1 MILSRYKD
9 IPTAGTVVKKKSSNP
24 MIFLIRGYLILIV
37 LGTILLKCPFSLKQE
52 LSFVDAFFTAT
63 SAVCVTGLSVID
75 IGNVLSYT
83 GLWILAALIQVGGL
97 GIMTFSTAILL
108 FSGIRPGFNQQAL
121 FKSGFTSQEDIEPKK
136 ILIAILPFTL
146 ELSRLSAREFMEQ
159 VLRRELGVEVLI
171 LGYDHAFGHGGGSLD
186 DYVRW
191 GRETGIEVVR
201 AHELSSLMV
210 SSSKCRRLIEEGD
223 VRGASEML
231 GRFYTLSGEVVRGFH
246 VGHELGF
253 PTANLQVDAEKV
265 MPRNGAYAV
274 WATLADGERHGG
286 MLNIGTRPT
295 IGNGETTS
303 VEVNLLDYDGNLYD
317 QRLTVEFVARL
328 RDERRFDSRS
338 ELMSQLALDEAAA
351 RELHRV

>member
-1 MILSRYKD
+1 MKD
-9 IPTAGTVVKKKSSNP
+9 MERSSEARVASIGFFDGVHRGHLCLIEQLRDEAGR
-24 MIFLIRGYLILIV
+24 RGM
-37 LGTILLKCPFSLKQE
+37 GSLL
-52 LSFVDAFFTAT
+52 
-63 SAVCVTGLSVID
+63 VTFD
-75 IGNVLSYT
+75 RHPRTVLSPSQVPPLLTTLEEKERLLRET
-83 GLWILAALIQVGGL
+83 GV
-97 GIMTFSTAILL
+97 S
-108 FSGIRPGFNQQAL
+108 
-121 FKSGFTSQEDIEPKK
+121 E
-136 ILIAILPFTL
+136 IAILPFTL

-223 VRGASEML
+223 VRGAAEML

-265 MPRNGAYAV
+265 MPRNGAYVV

-351 RELHRV
+351 RELLRA

>member
-1 MILSRYKD
+1 MERSSEARVASIGFFDGVHRGHLCLIEQLRD
-9 IPTAGTVVKKKSSNP
+9 EAGR
-24 MIFLIRGYLILIV
+24 RGM
-37 LGTILLKCPFSLKQE
+37 GSLL
-52 LSFVDAFFTAT
+52 
-63 SAVCVTGLSVID
+63 VTFD
-75 IGNVLSYT
+75 RHPRTVLSPSQVPPLLTTLEEKERLLRET
-83 GLWILAALIQVGGL
+83 GV
-97 GIMTFSTAILL
+97 S
-108 FSGIRPGFNQQAL
+108 
-121 FKSGFTSQEDIEPKK
+121 E
-136 ILIAILPFTL
+136 IAILPFTL

-223 VRGASEML
+223 VRGAAEML

-317 QRLTVEFVARL
+317 QRLTVEFVVRL

-351 RELHRV
+351 RELLRA

>member
-1 MILSRYKD
+1 MKD
-9 IPTAGTVVKKKSSNP
+9 MERSSEARVASIGFFDGVHRGHLCLIEQLRDEAGR
-24 MIFLIRGYLILIV
+24 RGI
-37 LGTILLKCPFSLKQE
+37 GSLL
-52 LSFVDAFFTAT
+52 
-63 SAVCVTGLSVID
+63 VTFD
-75 IGNVLSYT
+75 RHPRTVLSPSQVPPLLTTLEEKERLLRET
-83 GLWILAALIQVGGL
+83 GV
-97 GIMTFSTAILL
+97 S
-108 FSGIRPGFNQQAL
+108 
-121 FKSGFTSQEDIEPKK
+121 E
-136 ILIAILPFTL
+136 IAILPFTL

-223 VRGASEML
+223 VRGAAEML

-274 WATLADGERHGG
+274 WATLADGERRGG

-338 ELMSQLALDEAAA
+338 ELMSQLALDETAA
-351 RELHRV
+351 RELLRA

>member
-1 MILSRYKD
+1 MERSSEARVASIGFFDGVHQGHLCLIEQLRD
-9 IPTAGTVVKKKSSNP
+9 EAGR
-24 MIFLIRGYLILIV
+24 RGM
-37 LGTILLKCPFSLKQE
+37 GSLL
-52 LSFVDAFFTAT
+52 
-63 SAVCVTGLSVID
+63 VTFD
-75 IGNVLSYT
+75 RHPRTVLSPSQVPPLLTTLEEKERLLRET
-83 GLWILAALIQVGGL
+83 GV
-97 GIMTFSTAILL
+97 S
-108 FSGIRPGFNQQAL
+108 
-121 FKSGFTSQEDIEPKK
+121 E
-136 ILIAILPFTL
+136 IAILPFTL

-223 VRGASEML
+223 VRGAAEML

-295 IGNGETTS
+295 IGNGETIS

-351 RELHRV
+351 RELLRA

>member
-1 MILSRYKD
+1 MERSSEARVASIGFFDGVHRGHLCLIEQLRD
-9 IPTAGTVVKKKSSNP
+9 EAGR
-24 MIFLIRGYLILIV
+24 RGM
-37 LGTILLKCPFSLKQE
+37 GSLL
-52 LSFVDAFFTAT
+52 
-63 SAVCVTGLSVID
+63 VTFD
-75 IGNVLSYT
+75 RHPRTVLSPSQVPPLLTTLEEKERLLRET
-83 GLWILAALIQVGGL
+83 GV
-97 GIMTFSTAILL
+97 S
-108 FSGIRPGFNQQAL
+108 
-121 FKSGFTSQEDIEPKK
+121 E
-136 ILIAILPFTL
+136 IAILPFTL

-223 VRGASEML
+223 VRGAAEML

-351 RELHRV
+351 RELLRA

>member
-1 MILSRYKD
+1 MKD
-9 IPTAGTVVKKKSSNP
+9 MERSSEARVASIGFFDGVHRGHLCLIEQLRDEAGR
-24 MIFLIRGYLILIV
+24 RGM
-37 LGTILLKCPFSLKQE
+37 GSLL
-52 LSFVDAFFTAT
+52 
-63 SAVCVTGLSVID
+63 VTFD
-75 IGNVLSYT
+75 RHPRTVLSPSQVPPLLTTLEEKERLLRET
-83 GLWILAALIQVGGL
+83 GV
-97 GIMTFSTAILL
+97 S
-108 FSGIRPGFNQQAL
+108 
-121 FKSGFTSQEDIEPKK
+121 E
-136 ILIAILPFTL
+136 IAILPFTL

-223 VRGASEML
+223 VRGAAEML

-274 WATLADGERHGG
+274 WATLADGERRGG

-351 RELHRV
+351 RELLRA

>member
-1 MILSRYKD
+1 MDR
-9 IPTAGTVVKKKSSNP
+9 SSEARVAS
-24 MIFLIRGYLILIV
+24 IGFFDGVHRGHLCLIKQLRDEAVRRGM
-37 LGTILLKCPFSLKQE
+37 GSLL
-52 LSFVDAFFTAT
+52 
-63 SAVCVTGLSVID
+63 VTFD
-75 IGNVLSYT
+75 RHPRTVLSPSQVPPLLTTLEEKERLLRET
-83 GLWILAALIQVGGL
+83 GV
-97 GIMTFSTAILL
+97 S
-108 FSGIRPGFNQQAL
+108 
-121 FKSGFTSQEDIEPKK
+121 E
-136 ILIAILPFTL
+136 IAILPFTL

-223 VRGASEML
+223 VRGAAEML

-253 PTANLQVDAEKV
+253 PTANLQVEAEKV

-274 WATLADGERHGG
+274 WATLADGERRGG

-351 RELHRV
+351 RELLRA

>member
-1 MILSRYKD
+1 MER
-9 IPTAGTVVKKKSSNP
+9 SSEARVAS
-24 MIFLIRGYLILIV
+24 IGFFDGVHRGHLCLIEQLRDEAERRGM
-37 LGTILLKCPFSLKQE
+37 GSLL
-52 LSFVDAFFTAT
+52 
-63 SAVCVTGLSVID
+63 VTFD
-75 IGNVLSYT
+75 RHPRTVLSPSQVPPLLTTLEEKERLLRAT
-83 GLWILAALIQVGGL
+83 GV
-97 GIMTFSTAILL
+97 S
-108 FSGIRPGFNQQAL
+108 
-121 FKSGFTSQEDIEPKK
+121 E
-136 ILIAILPFTL
+136 IAILPFTL

-223 VRGASEML
+223 VRGAAEML

-253 PTANLQVDAEKV
+253 PTANLQVDTEKV

-351 RELHRV
+351 RELLRV

>member
-1 MILSRYKD
+1 MERSSEARVASIGFFDGVHRGHLCLIEQLRD
-9 IPTAGTVVKKKSSNP
+9 EAGR
-24 MIFLIRGYLILIV
+24 RGM
-37 LGTILLKCPFSLKQE
+37 GSLL
-52 LSFVDAFFTAT
+52 
-63 SAVCVTGLSVID
+63 VTFD
-75 IGNVLSYT
+75 RHPRTVLSPSQVPPLLTTLEEKERLLRAT
-83 GLWILAALIQVGGL
+83 GV
-97 GIMTFSTAILL
+97 S
-108 FSGIRPGFNQQAL
+108 
-121 FKSGFTSQEDIEPKK
+121 E
-136 ILIAILPFTL
+136 IAILPFTL

-223 VRGASEML
+223 VRGAAEML

-351 RELHRV
+351 RELLRA

>member
-1 MILSRYKD
+1 MKD
-9 IPTAGTVVKKKSSNP
+9 MERSSEARVASIGFFDGVHRGHLCLIEQLRDEAGR
-24 MIFLIRGYLILIV
+24 RGM
-37 LGTILLKCPFSLKQE
+37 GSLL
-52 LSFVDAFFTAT
+52 
-63 SAVCVTGLSVID
+63 VTFD
-75 IGNVLSYT
+75 RHPRTVLSPSQVPPLLTTLEEKERLLRET
-83 GLWILAALIQVGGL
+83 GV
-97 GIMTFSTAILL
+97 S
-108 FSGIRPGFNQQAL
+108 
-121 FKSGFTSQEDIEPKK
+121 E
-136 ILIAILPFTL
+136 IAILPFTL

-223 VRGASEML
+223 VRGAAEML

-253 PTANLQVDAEKV
+253 PTANLQVEAEKV

-328 RDERRFDSRS
+328 RDERRFESRS

-351 RELHRV
+351 RELLRA

>member
-1 MILSRYKD
+1 MKD
-9 IPTAGTVVKKKSSNP
+9 MERSSEARVASIGFFDGVHRGHLCLIEQLRDEAGR
-24 MIFLIRGYLILIV
+24 RGM
-37 LGTILLKCPFSLKQE
+37 GSLL
-52 LSFVDAFFTAT
+52 
-63 SAVCVTGLSVID
+63 VTFD
-75 IGNVLSYT
+75 RHPRTVLSPSQVPPLLTTLEEKERLLRET
-83 GLWILAALIQVGGL
+83 GV
-97 GIMTFSTAILL
+97 S
-108 FSGIRPGFNQQAL
+108 
-121 FKSGFTSQEDIEPKK
+121 E
-136 ILIAILPFTL
+136 IAILPFTL

-351 RELHRV
+351 RELLRA

>member
-1 MILSRYKD
+1 MERSSEARVASIGFFDGVHRGHLCLIEQLRD
-9 IPTAGTVVKKKSSNP
+9 EAGR
-24 MIFLIRGYLILIV
+24 RGM
-37 LGTILLKCPFSLKQE
+37 GSLL
-52 LSFVDAFFTAT
+52 
-63 SAVCVTGLSVID
+63 VTFD
-75 IGNVLSYT
+75 RHPRTVLSPSQVPPLLTTLEEKERLLRET
-83 GLWILAALIQVGGL
+83 GV
-97 GIMTFSTAILL
+97 S
-108 FSGIRPGFNQQAL
+108 
-121 FKSGFTSQEDIEPKK
+121 E
-136 ILIAILPFTL
+136 IAILPFTL

-223 VRGASEML
+223 VRGAAEML

-274 WATLADGERHGG
+274 WATLADGERRGG

-351 RELHRV
+351 RELLRA

>member
-1 MILSRYKD
+1 MERSSEARVASIGFFDGVHRGHLCLIEQLRD
-9 IPTAGTVVKKKSSNP
+9 EAGR
-24 MIFLIRGYLILIV
+24 RGM
-37 LGTILLKCPFSLKQE
+37 GSLL
-52 LSFVDAFFTAT
+52 
-63 SAVCVTGLSVID
+63 VTFD
-75 IGNVLSYT
+75 RHPRTVLSPSQVPPLLTTLEEKERLLRET
-83 GLWILAALIQVGGL
+83 GV
-97 GIMTFSTAILL
+97 S
-108 FSGIRPGFNQQAL
+108 
-121 FKSGFTSQEDIEPKK
+121 E
-136 ILIAILPFTL
+136 IAILPFTL

-223 VRGASEML
+223 VRGAAEML

-338 ELMSQLALDEAAA
+338 ELMSQLALDEVAA
-351 RELHRV
+351 RELLRA

>member
-1 MILSRYKD
+1 MKD
-9 IPTAGTVVKKKSSNP
+9 MERSSEARVASIGFFDGVHRGHLCLIEQLRDEAGR
-24 MIFLIRGYLILIV
+24 RGM
-37 LGTILLKCPFSLKQE
+37 GSLL
-52 LSFVDAFFTAT
+52 
-63 SAVCVTGLSVID
+63 VTFD
-75 IGNVLSYT
+75 RHPRTVLSPSQVPPLLTTLEEKERLLRET
-83 GLWILAALIQVGGL
+83 GV
-97 GIMTFSTAILL
+97 S
-108 FSGIRPGFNQQAL
+108 
-121 FKSGFTSQEDIEPKK
+121 E
-136 ILIAILPFTL
+136 IAILPFTL

-223 VRGASEML
+223 VRGAAEML

-274 WATLADGERHGG
+274 WATLADGERRGG

-317 QRLTVEFVARL
+317 QRLMVEFVARL

-351 RELHRV
+351 RELLRA

>member
-1 MILSRYKD
+1 MDRSSEARVASIGFFDGVHRGHLCLIEQLRD
-9 IPTAGTVVKKKSSNP
+9 EAGR
-24 MIFLIRGYLILIV
+24 RGM
-37 LGTILLKCPFSLKQE
+37 GSLL
-52 LSFVDAFFTAT
+52 
-63 SAVCVTGLSVID
+63 VTFD
-75 IGNVLSYT
+75 RHPRTVLSPSQVPPLLTTLEEKERLLRAT
-83 GLWILAALIQVGGL
+83 GV
-97 GIMTFSTAILL
+97 S
-108 FSGIRPGFNQQAL
+108 
-121 FKSGFTSQEDIEPKK
+121 E
-136 ILIAILPFTL
+136 IAILPFTL

-223 VRGASEML
+223 VRGAAEML

-253 PTANLQVDAEKV
+253 PTANLQVEAEKV

-274 WATLADGERHGG
+274 WATLADGERRGG

-338 ELMSQLALDEAAA
+338 ELMSQLAHDEAAA
-351 RELHRV
+351 RELLRA

>member
-1 MILSRYKD
+1 MKD
-9 IPTAGTVVKKKSSNP
+9 MERSSEARVASIGFFDGVHRGHLCLIEQLRDEAGR
-24 MIFLIRGYLILIV
+24 RGI
-37 LGTILLKCPFSLKQE
+37 GSLL
-52 LSFVDAFFTAT
+52 
-63 SAVCVTGLSVID
+63 VTFD
-75 IGNVLSYT
+75 RHPRTVLSPSQVPPLLTTLEEKERLLRET
-83 GLWILAALIQVGGL
+83 GV
-97 GIMTFSTAILL
+97 S
-108 FSGIRPGFNQQAL
+108 
-121 FKSGFTSQEDIEPKK
+121 E
-136 ILIAILPFTL
+136 IAILPFTL

-223 VRGASEML
+223 VRGAAEML

-317 QRLTVEFVARL
+317 QRRTVEFVARL

-351 RELHRV
+351 RELLRS

>member
-1 MILSRYKD
+1 MER
-9 IPTAGTVVKKKSSNP
+9 SSEARVAS
-24 MIFLIRGYLILIV
+24 IGFFDGVHRGHLCLIEQLRDEAVRRGM
-37 LGTILLKCPFSLKQE
+37 GSLL
-52 LSFVDAFFTAT
+52 
-63 SAVCVTGLSVID
+63 VTFD
-75 IGNVLSYT
+75 RHPRTVLSPSQVPPLLTTLEEKERLLRET
-83 GLWILAALIQVGGL
+83 GV
-97 GIMTFSTAILL
+97 S
-108 FSGIRPGFNQQAL
+108 
-121 FKSGFTSQEDIEPKK
+121 E
-136 ILIAILPFTL
+136 IAILPFTL

-223 VRGASEML
+223 VRGAAEML

-253 PTANLQVDAEKV
+253 PTANLQVDTEKV

-351 RELHRV
+351 RELLRV

>member
-1 MILSRYKD
+1 MERSSEARVASIGFFDGVHRGHLCLIEQLRD
-9 IPTAGTVVKKKSSNP
+9 EAGR
-24 MIFLIRGYLILIV
+24 RGM
-37 LGTILLKCPFSLKQE
+37 GSLL
-52 LSFVDAFFTAT
+52 
-63 SAVCVTGLSVID
+63 VTFD
-75 IGNVLSYT
+75 RHPRTVLSPSQVPPLLTTLEEKERLLRET
-83 GLWILAALIQVGGL
+83 GV
-97 GIMTFSTAILL
+97 S
-108 FSGIRPGFNQQAL
+108 
-121 FKSGFTSQEDIEPKK
+121 E
-136 ILIAILPFTL
+136 IAILPFTL

-223 VRGASEML
+223 VRGAAEML

-253 PTANLQVDAEKV
+253 PTANLQVEAEKV

-351 RELHRV
+351 RELLRA

>member
-1 MILSRYKD
+1 MKD
-9 IPTAGTVVKKKSSNP
+9 MDRSSEARVAS
-24 MIFLIRGYLILIV
+24 IGFFDGVHRGHLCLIEQLRDEAERRGM
-37 LGTILLKCPFSLKQE
+37 GSLL
-52 LSFVDAFFTAT
+52 
-63 SAVCVTGLSVID
+63 VTFD
-75 IGNVLSYT
+75 RHPRTVLSPSQVPPLLTTLEEKERLLRET
-83 GLWILAALIQVGGL
+83 GV
-97 GIMTFSTAILL
+97 S
-108 FSGIRPGFNQQAL
+108 
-121 FKSGFTSQEDIEPKK
+121 E
-136 ILIAILPFTL
+136 IAILPFTL

-223 VRGASEML
+223 VRGAAEML

-253 PTANLQVDAEKV
+253 PTANLQVDTEKV

-351 RELHRV
+351 RELLRA

>member
-1 MILSRYKD
+1 MKD
-9 IPTAGTVVKKKSSNP
+9 MERSSEARVASIGFFDGVHRGHLCLIEQLRDEAGR
-24 MIFLIRGYLILIV
+24 RGM
-37 LGTILLKCPFSLKQE
+37 GSLL
-52 LSFVDAFFTAT
+52 
-63 SAVCVTGLSVID
+63 VTFD
-75 IGNVLSYT
+75 RHPRTVLSPSQVPPLLTTLEEKERLLRET
-83 GLWILAALIQVGGL
+83 GV
-97 GIMTFSTAILL
+97 S
-108 FSGIRPGFNQQAL
+108 
-121 FKSGFTSQEDIEPKK
+121 E
-136 ILIAILPFTL
+136 IAILPFTL

-274 WATLADGERHGG
+274 WATLADGERRGG

-351 RELHRV
+351 RELLRA

>member
-1 MILSRYKD
+1 MERSSEARVASIGFFDGVHRGHLCLIEQLRD
-9 IPTAGTVVKKKSSNP
+9 EAGR
-24 MIFLIRGYLILIV
+24 RGM
-37 LGTILLKCPFSLKQE
+37 GSLL
-52 LSFVDAFFTAT
+52 
-63 SAVCVTGLSVID
+63 VTFD
-75 IGNVLSYT
+75 RHPRTVLSPSQVPPLLTTLEEKERLLRET
-83 GLWILAALIQVGGL
+83 GV
-97 GIMTFSTAILL
+97 S
-108 FSGIRPGFNQQAL
+108 
-121 FKSGFTSQEDIEPKK
+121 E
-136 ILIAILPFTL
+136 IAILPFTL

-223 VRGASEML
+223 VRGAAEML

-317 QRLTVEFVARL
+317 QRLMVEFVARL
-328 RDERRFDSRS
+328 RDERRFDSRG

-351 RELHRV
+351 RELLGA

>member
-1 MILSRYKD
+1 MDR
-9 IPTAGTVVKKKSSNP
+9 SSEARVAS
-24 MIFLIRGYLILIV
+24 IGFFDGVHRGHLCLIEQLRDEAERRGM
-37 LGTILLKCPFSLKQE
+37 GSLL
-52 LSFVDAFFTAT
+52 
-63 SAVCVTGLSVID
+63 VTFD
-75 IGNVLSYT
+75 RHPRTVLSPSQVPPLLTTLEEKERLLRET
-83 GLWILAALIQVGGL
+83 GV
-97 GIMTFSTAILL
+97 S
-108 FSGIRPGFNQQAL
+108 
-121 FKSGFTSQEDIEPKK
+121 E
-136 ILIAILPFTL
+136 IAILPFTL

-223 VRGASEML
+223 VRGAAEML

-253 PTANLQVDAEKV
+253 PTANLQVDTEKV

-351 RELHRV
+351 RELLRV

>member
-1 MILSRYKD
+1 MYLCGGMKD
-9 IPTAGTVVKKKSSNP
+9 MERSSEARVASIGFFDGVHRGHLCLIEQLRDEAGR
-24 MIFLIRGYLILIV
+24 RGM
-37 LGTILLKCPFSLKQE
+37 GSLL
-52 LSFVDAFFTAT
+52 
-63 SAVCVTGLSVID
+63 VTFD
-75 IGNVLSYT
+75 RHPRTVLSPSQVPPLLTTLEEKERLLRET
-83 GLWILAALIQVGGL
+83 GV
-97 GIMTFSTAILL
+97 S
-108 FSGIRPGFNQQAL
+108 
-121 FKSGFTSQEDIEPKK
+121 E
-136 ILIAILPFTL
+136 IAILPFTL

-223 VRGASEML
+223 VRGAAEML

-317 QRLTVEFVARL
+317 QRLMVEFVARL

-351 RELHRV
+351 RELLRA